1 MLYSV
6 NTFYQLFF
14 KFFSNK
20 KVRGGDIMD
29 IKTAGRGEK
38 MINEIGQLLVEN
50 TQIKIMKVYS
60 GYITII
66 SRD

>member
-1 MLYSV
+1 
-6 NTFYQLFF
+6 
-14 KFFSNK
+14 
-20 KVRGGDIMD
+20 MD